1 MVDLKHLTQSPCTSW
16 SLLPP
21 GKEFWLFNQGSP
33 QKLVWSSKRIWER
46 QGLGPSAEAAT
57 STLASALPPWPREG
71 VPALLPSVS
80 LLVVQLLRNHKLP
93 WSTRNH
99 RLHAMRTLAL
109 THSALFPLPHRICRN
124 HWCVSRS
131 KLEPLPRGCGVFL
144 AFLLQ

>member
-16 SLLPP
+16 SLPPP
-21 GKEFWLFNQGSP
+21 GRSSGFSTKGHHKNQFGPARESGKDRTWGHPQRQPLAPWL
-33 QKLVWSSKRIWER
+33 L
-46 QGLGPSAEAAT
+46 LYH
-57 STLASALPPWPREG
+57 L
-71 VPALLPSVS
+71 VPALLPSAS

-109 THSALFPLPHRICRN
+109 THSVLFPGPHRTSRN

-131 KLEPLPRGCGVFL
+131 KLGSLPRGCEVFL